1 MVAFY
6 GRSSGYKLEDWLDF
20 EFYLKNKWKTGML
33 TNQIPSYQLQT
44 EILIKHLQRQ
54 AKYTP
59 DSTLFRVESIT

>member
-20 EFYLKNKWKTGML
+20 EFYLKNKWKMGML

-44 EILIKHLQRQ
+44 EILMKRQ